1 MKLGLVCISE
11 ILKANNKIAFKT
23 MTRKSFNSMPRH
35 KALEIL
41 GCRILHNTVVV
52 NKIIRHLSTC
62 GISHYRISSCMFP
75 LVTDPSLSIVLDEL
89 PNIDAIRSNLK
100 TAGAL
105 ARHLNISLSCHPD
118 QFNVLASYNPNVVEK
133 SIAELNHQSHV
144 LDLMG
149 CAKDLSAPMCLHL
162 NRAPDFKKETID
174 RYKERFLENLS
185 CCSDGVRARLVL
197 ENEDKSFWN
206 CSNLYEHFSDVR
218 ALVYD
223 NLHDACNPSHEMENI
238 IKLFRDTWVQHVPVF
253 HWSEG
258 INGSRAHCDRASHV
272 PSCVLENLDCTW
284 EVELKAKDFAILE
297 ILKSNFV

>member
-11 ILKANNKIAFKT
+11 ILKANQKIAFKT
-23 MTRKSFNSMPRH
+23 MTRKSFNSMDRNQ
-35 KALEIL
+35 AIAVLSS
-41 GCRILHNTVVV
+41 RILHNTIVVRQ
-52 NKIIRHLSTC
+52 IIAHLSNV

-75 LVTDPSLSIVLDEL
+75 LITDPSLQLCYNDL
-89 PNIDAIRSNLK
+89 PDLDAIHKNLES
-100 TAGAL
+100 AGSL
-105 ARHLNISLSCHPD
+105 ARECNISLSCHPD

-133 SIAELNHQSHV
+133 SIHELNHQSHV

-149 CAKDLSAPMCLHL
+149 CPQDLSSPMCLHL
-162 NRAPDFKKETID
+162 NRAPDFKQETVQQ
-174 RYKERFLENLS
+174 YKSRFLRNLS

-223 NLHDACNPSHEMENI
+223 NLHDACNPSHEMENNI
-238 IKLFRDTWVQHVPVF
+238 QLFRDTWAQHVPVF

-272 PSCVLENLDCTW
+272 PNCVLQNLDCTW

-297 ILKSNFV
+297 ILNK

>member
-11 ILKANNKIAFKT
+11 ILKANQKIAFKT
-23 MTRKSFNSMPRH
+23 MTRKSFNSMDRNQ
-35 KALEIL
+35 AIAVLSS
-41 GCRILHNTVVV
+41 RILHNTIVVRQ
-52 NKIIRHLSTC
+52 IIAHLSNV

-75 LVTDPSLSIVLDEL
+75 LITDPSLQLCYNDL
-89 PNIDAIRSNLK
+89 PDLDAIHKNLES
-100 TAGAL
+100 AGSL
-105 ARHLNISLSCHPD
+105 ARECNISLSCHPD

-133 SIAELNHQSHV
+133 SIHELNHQSHV

-149 CAKDLSAPMCLHL
+149 CPQDLSSPMCLHL
-162 NRAPDFKKETID
+162 NRAPDFKQETVQQ
-174 RYKERFLENLS
+174 YKDRFLHNLS

-223 NLHDACNPSHEMENI
+223 NLHDACNPSHEMENNI
-238 IKLFRDTWVQHVPVF
+238 QLFRDTWAQHVPVF

-272 PSCVLENLDCTW
+272 PNCVLENLDCTW

-297 ILKSNFV
+297 ILNK

>member
-11 ILKANNKIAFKT
+11 ILKADQKIAFKT
-23 MTRKSFNSMPRH
+23 MTRKSFNSMGRNT
-35 KALEIL
+35 AIAIL
-41 GCRILHNTVVV
+41 SSRILHNTIVVRQ
-52 NKIIRHLSTC
+52 IIEHLSNV

-75 LVTDPSLSIVLDEL
+75 LVTDPSLQLCYNDL
-89 PNIDAIRSNLK
+89 PDLNDIHKNLES
-100 TAGAL
+100 AGSL
-105 ARHLNISLSCHPD
+105 ARQCNISLSCHPD
-118 QFNVLASYNPNVVEK
+118 QYNVLASYNQAVVQN
-133 SIAELNHQSHV
+133 SIRELSHQSHV

-149 CAKDLSAPMCLHL
+149 CTQDLSSPMCLHL
-162 NRAPDFKKETID
+162 NRAPDFKRETVQQ
-174 RYKERFLENLS
+174 YKSRFLENLA

-206 CSNLYEHFSDVR
+206 CANLYEHFSDVR

-223 NLHDACNPSHEMENI
+223 NLHDACNPSHEMEDR
-238 IKLFRDTWVQHVPVF
+238 IKRFKSTWVQHVPVF

-297 ILKSNFV
+297 IMNF

>member
-11 ILKANNKIAFKT
+11 ILKANQKIAFKT
-23 MTRKSFNSMPRH
+23 MTRKSFNSMDRNT
-35 KALEIL
+35 AIAVLSS
-41 GCRILHNTVVV
+41 RILHNTIVVRQ
-52 NKIIRHLSTC
+52 IIAHLSNV

-75 LVTDPSLSIVLDEL
+75 LITDPSLQLCYDDLPDLDG
-89 PNIDAIRSNLK
+89 IRKNLAA
-100 TAGAL
+100 AGSL
-105 ARHLNISLSCHPD
+105 SRECNISLSCHPD

-133 SIAELNHQSHV
+133 SILELNHQSHV

-149 CAKDLSAPMCLHL
+149 CAQDLSSPMCLHL
-162 NRAPDFKKETID
+162 NRAPDFKQETVQQ
-174 RYKERFLENLS
+174 YKERFLYNLS

-223 NLHDACNPSHEMENI
+223 NLHDLCNPSHEMENNI
-238 IKLFRDTWVQHVPVF
+238 QLFRDTWAQHVPVF

-272 PSCVLENLDCTW
+272 PNCILENLDCTW

-297 ILKSNFV
+297 ILNR